1 MRKLIGVVLITIL
14 LGTVCAIKYTVP
26 ELISSEDFYTG
37 KDTVAYWADGK
48 IQITGSKNREGEM
61 RYSLRINGAYV
72 IDGAV
77 YAYQESG
84 GFVHILFDEQI
95 CTVDLTTLSCSF
107 PSLSLSNPDFLPDE
121 YIYLR

>member
-1 MRKLIGVVLITIL
+1 MRKLIGVVVIIIL
-14 LGTVCAIKYTVP
+14 MCTGCSIQYTVQ
-26 ELISSEDFYTG
+26 ELISSEDFHAG
-37 KDTVAYWADGK
+37 KDTIVYWADGK

-77 YAYQESG
+77 YAYQESR

-95 CTVDLTTLSCSF
+95 CTVDLTTLSYSF
-107 PSLSLSNPDFLPDE
+107 SSLSLDNPDSFSDK